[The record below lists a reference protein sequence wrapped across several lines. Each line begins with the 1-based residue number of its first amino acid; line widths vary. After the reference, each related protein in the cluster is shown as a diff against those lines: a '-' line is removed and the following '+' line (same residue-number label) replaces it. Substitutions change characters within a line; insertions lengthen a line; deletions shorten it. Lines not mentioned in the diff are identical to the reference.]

1 MGKFK
6 SNYITACLLFY
17 RELSIETF
25 SRCENEL
32 QELFKLAQTMFD
44 TKLPPGVVMLQPFSE
59 ESSIKKIAVQVC
71 YRMIKNPTF
80 HFLIVLGEHT
90 YRGVGDR
97 SVYKFC
103 LVILLHIESKKPEI
117 KVRKRGGVNTK
128 GGSPTILEQI

>member
-59 ESSIKKIAVQVC
+59 ESSIKKVAVQVC
-71 YRMIKNPTF
+71 
-80 HFLIVLGEHT
+80 
-90 YRGVGDR
+90 
-97 SVYKFC
+97 
-103 LVILLHIESKKPEI
+103 
-117 KVRKRGGVNTK
+117 
-128 GGSPTILEQI
+128 

>member
-1 MGKFK
+1 M
-6 SNYITACLLFY
+6 
-17 RELSIETF
+17 
-25 SRCENEL
+25 
-32 QELFKLAQTMFD
+32 FKLAQTMFD
-44 TKLPPGVVMLQPFSE
+44 TKLPPGVVMLQPFLE
-59 ESSIKKIAVQVC
+59 ESSIKKIVFQVC